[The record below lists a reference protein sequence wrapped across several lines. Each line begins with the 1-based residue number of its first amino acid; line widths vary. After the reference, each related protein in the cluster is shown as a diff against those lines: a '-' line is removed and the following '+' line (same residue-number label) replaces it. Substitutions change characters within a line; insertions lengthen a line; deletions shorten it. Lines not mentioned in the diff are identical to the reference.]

1 MSKKM
6 NQVNFFQNFNKPKP
20 LTSKKKIKTGDRVG
34 EIEDNLIIEEYEGE
48 CEECERET
56 KVKVCPICES

>member
-6 NQVNFFQNFNKPKP
+6 KQVNFFQNFNKPKP
-20 LTSKKKIKTGDRVG
+20 LASKKLKQG
-34 EIEDNLIIEEYEGE
+34 EKVSETEDNLIVEEYEGR

-56 KVKVCPICES
+56 KEKVCPICES